1 VESWAAESGLTGA
14 AAAPTAD
21 PDGDGLN
28 NATEFAFGTDPA
40 GNGSSKTCEIL
51 PSSETGIIAV
61 GFLRRISGAEA
72 SYQARVFTDLSTG
85 FSGGTDLT
93 PIRIVDQTGVPSGYE
108 RVKVQAPIN
117 GERGFIQIKANVP

>member
-1 VESWAAESGLTGA
+1 MEE
-14 AAAPTAD
+14 
-21 PDGDGLN
+21 
-28 NATEFAFGTDPA
+28 GTM
-40 GNGSSKTCEIL
+40 
-51 PSSETGIIAV
+51 AV
-61 GFLRRISGAEA
+61 GFLRRVSGAEA

-108 RVKVQAPIN
+108 RVKVQAPIT